1 MKVAAIVLAASAGV
15 AFGQLQTVVMGVDSG
30 SNSAH
35 IFDANTGA
43 LIQADYLQWG
53 DLGTGGSTAKH
64 ALMVGNQIWVS
75 DQLRDVIYRFDQ
87 AGNHVGTIGNM
98 GIDNIKG
105 MELVGN
111 QVWLTNAGTNQ
122 GAPGNSIVFIDA
134 VSGDITGSVSTNG
147 SLFDLI
153 HYNGQILGSNISN
166 HNLELY
172 DLDGNFVGN
181 FHEPTPPGLRFP
193 QQLALRA
200 NGNVLA
206 AGFSGAGGNV
216 SGAYEFDPFGNSL
229 GIVAGENLGPRGV
242 IELGNGEVMW
252 SNGGGFFVGSDMVFD
267 AGSGQYL
274 SLVTIPTPSGLA
286 VLGFCGLIGA
296 RRRR

>member
-15 AFGQLQTVVMGVDSG
+15 AFGQLQTVIMGVDSG
-30 SNSAH
+30 TNSAH

-53 DLGTGGSTAKH
+53 DLGSGNSTAKH

-75 DQLRDVIYRFDQ
+75 DQLRNVIYRFDQ
-87 AGNHVGTIGNM
+87 AGSHVGTIGNM
-98 GIDNIKG
+98 GLSNIKG

-111 QVWLTNAGTNQ
+111 QVWVTNAGTAND
-122 GAPGNSIVFIDA
+122 APGQAIVFLDA
-134 VSGDITGSVSTNG
+134 ATGDINGSVSTTG
-147 SLFDLI
+147 ALFDLI
-153 HYNGQILGSNISN
+153 HYNGQILGSNITN

-193 QQLALRA
+193 QQIAA
-200 NGNVLA
+200 TAAGNVLV
-206 AGFSGAGGNV
+206 AGFSNAGGNAAGV
-216 SGAYEFDPFGNSL
+216 YLIDPFGNSL
-229 GIVAGENLGPRGV
+229 GIVAGADLATRGV

-252 SNGGGFFVGSDMVFD
+252 SIAGGFYVGSDLVF
-267 AGSGQYL
+267 AGGSGQYL

-286 VLGFCGLIGA
+286 VIGLCGLLSA